1 MFFARFFPSIFIKRT
16 KMQTNKHVINANC
29 VTQRVNE
36 CSCYCC
42 CCCCHQCCSCCWRYS
57 LCSWLCSARFNNISS
72 WTGHKY
78 VVLLAPLPRPI
89 YHQHLLLYPH
99 IDFTLPYWP
108 RYPTLSSSS
117 MLGDG
122 RNMTLH
128 ASYYIQTDG
137 QRSLKLTICAYD
149 SIK

>member
-36 CSCYCC
+36 CSCY
-42 CCCCHQCCSCCWRYS
+42 CCHQCCSCCWRYS

-117 MLGDG
+117 MLGTDG
-122 RNMTLH
+122 TWLCMPRITFRQTDNIAWSSPYVHMTLLNK
-128 ASYYIQTDG
+128 T
-137 QRSLKLTICAYD
+137 R
-149 SIK
+149 